1 MKTLSPELQEKFL
14 NIATAL
20 SPENLSCDGELP
32 RNRIAVRRR
41 TLMEEWRKLE
51 VDAGRKV
58 TEDEVWDAEIARKN
72 KEWEEQ
78 RLKKIKESEWVK
90 V

>member
-1 MKTLSPELQEKFL
+1 MKALTPELQEKFVNL
-14 NIATAL
+14 ACML
-20 SPENLSCDGELP
+20 SPENLSCDGELS
-32 RNRIAVRRR
+32 RSRIAVRRR
-41 TLMEEWRKLE
+41 TLMEEWHRLE